1 MGIGRRAVAE
11 ELGVGRGPP
20 PFRRLGILEAIAIG
34 GVLSL
39 ASGIGALVWY
49 RRIRARDA
57 VAPGAAVA
65 DTVASAVLQ
74 STPPNT
80 NAAFN
85 PPKPNEV
92 LSTRR

>member
-1 MGIGRRAVAE
+1 MGVLASS
-11 ELGVGRGPP
+11 
-20 PFRRLGILEAIAIG
+20 LGILEAIAIG
-34 GVLSL
+34 GVLTL

-49 RRIRARDA
+49 RRIRARDLDRQ
-57 VAPGAAVA
+57 GTAVA
-65 DTVASAVLQ
+65 DTVAAAVLQ

-85 PPKPNEV
+85 PPNPNEV